1 MDTVQRARE
10 RGLVVL
16 RVMLG
21 FGFFYAGLE
30 KLQNFAGE
38 DQPWSAIGFLKF
50 ATGGTIPNMTGLT
63 DPMSHNPTQGLWT
76 SLGANPTLL
85 GVVDFLVV
93 FGELAIGVA
102 LILGIATRL
111 AGLLGAVM
119 MFLFW
124 IAAWDFQYGI
134 VNQQFVYMVLSA
146 FLAYSSAGRVFGL
159 DGLLEKSAFARRTP
173 ALRFVIG

>member
-1 MDTVQRARE
+1 MDTLTRARE

-16 RVMLG
+16 RVVLG

-30 KLQNFAGE
+30 KLLNFAGDE
-38 DQPWSAIGFLKF
+38 KPWSAFGFLKF
-50 ATGGTIPNMTGLT
+50 ATGGSIPNMAGLT
-63 DPMSHNPTQGLWT
+63 DPMSHNPTQNIWT
-76 SLGANPTLL
+76 TLAGDPTVV
-85 GVVDFLVV
+85 GIVDFLVV
-93 FGELAIGVA
+93 FGELAIGLA

-111 AGLLGAVM
+111 AGALGALM

-134 VNQQFVYMVLSA
+134 VNQQFVYMILSA
-146 FLAYSSAGRVFGL
+146 FLAYASAGRVVGL
-159 DGLLEKSAFARRTP
+159 DGLLEKRQLVRRAP

>member
-1 MDTVQRARE
+1 MDTLTRARE

-16 RVMLG
+16 RVVLG

-30 KLQNFAGE
+30 KLLNFAGDE
-38 DQPWSAIGFLKF
+38 KPWSALGFLKF
-50 ATGGTIPNMTGLT
+50 ATGGSIPNMAGLT
-63 DPMSHNPTQGLWT
+63 DPMSHNPTQSFWT
-76 SLGANPTLL
+76 ALAGDPTVV
-85 GVVDFLVV
+85 GIVDFLVV
-93 FGELAIGVA
+93 FGELAIGLA

-111 AGLLGAVM
+111 AGVLGALM

-134 VNQQFVYMVLSA
+134 VNQQFVYMILSA
-146 FLAYSSAGRVFGL
+146 FLAYASAGRVVGL
-159 DGLLEKSAFARRTP
+159 DGLLEKSQLVRRAP